1 LNLARLGGVAGA
13 KADPADG
20 VVNVPIGSDEQLTSV
35 VGLLAERGFRI
46 AGIGTHLPS
55 LDEVFLAVTGQKAS
69 APQDA
74 RDDESNDLEGAAV

>member
-1 LNLARLGGVAGA
+1 
-13 KADPADG
+13 
-20 VVNVPIGSDEQLTSV
+20 V

-74 RDDESNDLEGAAV
+74 RDDESNNLEGAAV